1 MLLMTTT
8 MTTIQTFLMMN
19 ASCFDYHMKKFLRRS
34 WCFQWDHEVLDA
46 CDDAF
51 LMMMAFIHTHPPG
64 SYEACCFVRS
74 IYYHLSLFLSLLI
87 TVCCVRIRRY
97 LGIHNFFFF
106 FFLPLCLLPLQA
118 CNMGEVY
125 WGTLSIQF
133 SFGDLVYAVFIWG
146 PTILR
151 NVHPGVVVAVNCEFF
166 FFLLALPFFRVETLW
181 CTQKWT
187 KVWYPYILWALQK
200 ECWAVWSRF
209 DHQGPKFW
217 SPHYRNISDLTQG
230 STWASPC

>member
-1 MLLMTTT
+1 MDALDDDDDDDDDYSDFLDDEWFMFWSSHEEVLEAIMMLSM
-8 MTTIQTFLMMN
+8 
-19 ASCFDYHMKKFLRRS
+19 RS
-34 WCFQWDHEVLDA
+34 WSSWRLQWCFLD
-46 CDDAF
+46 DDGF
-51 LMMMAFIHTHPPG
+51 YTHTHPRC
-64 SYEACCFVRS
+64 SYEVCCFVRS
-74 IYYHLSLFLSLLI
+74 LYYDLSLFLSLLI
-87 TVCCVRIRRY
+87 IVCCVRIRRC

-106 FFLPLCLLPLQA
+106 FLSLCMLPLQA

-133 SFGDLVYAVFIWG
+133 SFGDPQYS
-146 PTILR
+146 
-151 NVHPGVVVAVNCEFF
+151 GVVLLWIASSS
-166 FFLLALPFFRVETLW
+166 FLLALPFFRVETLW

-217 SPHYRNISDLTQG
+217 SPHYRNISDLTEG
-230 STWASPC
+230 STWASAC